1 MASATPAIRTP
12 APSSDG
18 AEDDVG
24 LGVDPR
30 PPDGDR
36 LAAFAPT
43 PPSPKGPESFHA
55 AGLAADLRD
64 SPPVGFELTH
74 RAPLA
79 DEPAT
84 PQPDRTAELTA
95 IEVVAAMFQSLLPD
109 ERVPAVLRILF
120 ARLQLPVIRV
130 AVAEPWRFAQA
141 DHPARRLIDRLGSCA
156 LDLRA
161 GDTAAEESLA
171 IELRRIVEVVEAYP
185 DAGRRAFEVVLQ
197 EFDRFQA
204 GNLAAGHAL
213 ADHGLPL
220 TQRVAQRETM
230 VVQCTIE
237 LRRMVDGVP
246 VHDGVHRFLFQTWA
260 HVLAAVRAA
269 DTGRGTG
276 DRVRALKRVAAELI
290 WVAGAKRSRL
300 ERARVLHRLPRLRS
314 ALRDGMNLA
323 GLDRSRQDAALED
336 LNRAL
341 AAGLAAV
348 AGQPEQ
354 GWLMTL
360 TRQLAS
366 MEEALAQSGG
376 QALDDARVRAIGAES
391 SLELEVIRQVGP
403 AASDAIRAWARELPV
418 GAWFMMTGPDRSEPL
433 QLAWHG
439 TKRQMALLVGLHGR
453 ALLFPD
459 ESLAGFLEAG
469 RLRPAQEESMT
480 LRSTR
485 DLLASLAP
493 PP

>member
-204 GNLAAGHAL
+204 GNLAAGHAT

-269 DTGRGTG
+269 DTGRG
-276 DRVRALKRVAAELI
+276 D
-290 WVAGAKRSRL
+290 WRSRTRIETRGRRVDL
-300 ERARVLHRLPRLRS
+300 GGGGETLTPGARARSAPTAATAQRAARWHESGRTGQEPAGCRPRGLEPRVGCWARRGRRS
-314 ALRDGMNLA
+314 ARARLADDTDSPAGVDGGGLGPVWRTGTGRCA
-323 GLDRSRQDAALED
+323 GSSDRR
-336 LNRAL
+336 
-341 AAGLAAV
+341 
-348 AGQPEQ
+348 
-354 GWLMTL
+354 
-360 TRQLAS
+360 
-366 MEEALAQSGG
+366 
-376 QALDDARVRAIGAES
+376 
-391 SLELEVIRQVGP
+391 
-403 AASDAIRAWARELPV
+403 
-418 GAWFMMTGPDRSEPL
+418 
-433 QLAWHG
+433 
-439 TKRQMALLVGLHGR
+439 
-453 ALLFPD
+453 
-459 ESLAGFLEAG
+459 
-469 RLRPAQEESMT
+469 
-480 LRSTR
+480 
-485 DLLASLAP
+485 
-493 PP
+493 